1 MVFGSVGCSILP
13 DEPDPLEVLR
23 VENPSTR
30 FTTELETVE
39 PGRHFRLRLTLKGE
53 GPAGKTTETVVVPE
67 KLESGE
73 VDGAIVIVT
82 NDSEFPRLR
91 VPVKAVVEG
100 RW

>member
-1 MVFGSVGCSILP
+1 MKDRYQI
-13 DEPDPLEVLR
+13 EV
-23 VENPSTR
+23 
-30 FTTELETVE
+30 
-39 PGRHFRLRLTLKGE
+39 
-53 GPAGKTTETVVVPE
+53 VVVPE

-73 VDGAIVIVT
+73 VDGAILIVT